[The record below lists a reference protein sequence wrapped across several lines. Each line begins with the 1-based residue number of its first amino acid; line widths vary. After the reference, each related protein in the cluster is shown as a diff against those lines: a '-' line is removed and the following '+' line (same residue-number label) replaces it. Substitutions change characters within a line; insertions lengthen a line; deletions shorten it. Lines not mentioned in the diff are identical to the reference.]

1 MTRNDDAGPER
12 PDDDEVRQFE
22 ITKWRT
28 LSSVFQ
34 GNVAALI
41 KTPALSAHFS
51 RDYINN
57 VGDRWRELQKIDFR
71 LSVHLFSLVIFVGA
85 IESGAVHTI
94 NLFGLRISSDNS
106 SLAILVCISSLLML
120 SSTVV
125 SMLTARYHAVINA
138 LSPNSATEAVRT
150 YYILQFG
157 WDFDALFAGTKSHDE
172 NLTAQKF
179 VLALIGLLYTA
190 LLVAAL
196 IFIAL
201 EYYIFG
207 RAIVF
212 IFVHPQLPSYINLPI
227 IVVAICSYLFSAS
240 GLLLHVPLPY
250 RDLSSAQRL
259 VDLEESHPDRAREVR
274 MALAEKSLK
283 RERRNVVVLQLV
295 VVSITMFSLYLLAAT
310 WEIMPGYSML
320 LRVAIG
326 NVVFGFVAAPLL
338 DRYERSVILAWAN
351 IEDAQMR
358 VQQYMRDKKRLVK
371 IRLVAAAG
379 VGGVLFLYFEIDRLL
394 QALPSGVIGTS

>member
-1 MTRNDDAGPER
+1 
-12 PDDDEVRQFE
+12 
-22 ITKWRT
+22 
-28 LSSVFQ
+28 
-34 GNVAALI
+34 
-41 KTPALSAHFS
+41 
-51 RDYINN
+51 
-57 VGDRWRELQKIDFR
+57 
-71 LSVHLFSLVIFVGA
+71 
-85 IESGAVHTI
+85 
-94 NLFGLRISSDNS
+94 
-106 SLAILVCISSLLML
+106 
-120 SSTVV
+120 
-125 SMLTARYHAVINA
+125 
-138 LSPNSATEAVRT
+138 
-150 YYILQFG
+150 
-157 WDFDALFAGTKSHDE
+157 
-172 NLTAQKF
+172 
-179 VLALIGLLYTA
+179 
-190 LLVAAL
+190 
-196 IFIAL
+196 
-201 EYYIFG
+201 
-207 RAIVF
+207 
-212 IFVHPQLPSYINLPI
+212 
-227 IVVAICSYLFSAS
+227 
-240 GLLLHVPLPY
+240 
-250 RDLSSAQRL
+250 
-259 VDLEESHPDRAREVR
+259 